1 MLTVKQ
7 IDAAKPAEKSY
18 RLADAGG
25 LFLFVP
31 PSGKKVWRMRYR
43 FEGKE
48 KTLVIGPYPQIS
60 LTEARAKQADAKM
73 RLLAG
78 VDPAEQKQSIK
89 KKEREEIADSFGD
102 IFKEWH
108 AHKGICRRDDDH
120 VHRRHIANDWSPE
133 NGRCRAYGFTE
144 SHQAI

>member
-18 RLADAGG
+18 RLADSGG

-48 KTLVIGPYPQIS
+48 KTLVI
-60 LTEARAKQADAKM
+60 
-73 RLLAG
+73 
-78 VDPAEQKQSIK
+78 
-89 KKEREEIADSFGD
+89 
-102 IFKEWH
+102 
-108 AHKGICRRDDDH
+108 
-120 VHRRHIANDWSPE
+120 
-133 NGRCRAYGFTE
+133 
-144 SHQAI
+144 

>member
-43 FEGKE
+43 FGGKE
-48 KTLVIGPYPQIS
+48 KTLVIGPYRFILSS
-60 LTEARAKQADAKM
+60 LSILQTSNDPSHGLSDASTTSKAPLRM
-73 RLLAG
+73 PSR
-78 VDPAEQKQSIK
+78 
-89 KKEREEIADSFGD
+89 
-102 IFKEWH
+102 
-108 AHKGICRRDDDH
+108 
-120 VHRRHIANDWSPE
+120 
-133 NGRCRAYGFTE
+133 
-144 SHQAI
+144 

>member
-48 KTLVIGPYPQIS
+48 KTLVIGPYPEIS
-60 LTEARAKQADAKM
+60 LTEARAKQSEAKM
-73 RLLAG
+73 KLLTG
-78 VDPAEQKQSIK
+78 VDPAEQKQALK
-89 KKEREEIADSFGD
+89 KKEEDAADSFGD
-102 IFKEWH
+102 IFRGGTRINQRYGL
-108 AHKGICRRDDDH
+108 KGYADEMMSMFTDD
-120 VHRRHIANDWSPE
+120 ILP
-133 NGRCRAYGFTE
+133 
-144 SHQAI
+144 